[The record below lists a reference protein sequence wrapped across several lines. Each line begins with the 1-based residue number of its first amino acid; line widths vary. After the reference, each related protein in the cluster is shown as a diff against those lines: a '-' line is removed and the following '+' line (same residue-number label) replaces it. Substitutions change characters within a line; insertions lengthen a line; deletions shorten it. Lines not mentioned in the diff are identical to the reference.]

1 MPLWTGETRRVLNR
15 VGNVIRKTGE
25 PREEGWH
32 SKVQRDG
39 LRWEGFGGRAWR
51 SFEGEGSEGGG
62 TLLSVFLLAT
72 LARVEPRASVLCTLA
87 STMALRAATAF
98 LVHRTS
104 PPDASRMA
112 RLKKAIGT
120 TLSAFT
126 AARTFWRVRTVPG
139 WYRGF
144 LRAGFGVGVGS
155 TSPPFSPF
163 CCFLVLT
170 GRPIAFSITIL
181 RHSAYRDCSKRR
193 TLAGSRGRHRAG
205 IPGKAGRSLAGNRVR
220 HQAGRTLPQD
230 PRKS

>member
-1 MPLWTGETRRVLNR
+1 M
-15 VGNVIRKTGE
+15 
-25 PREEGWH
+25 
-32 SKVQRDG
+32 
-39 LRWEGFGGRAWR
+39 
-51 SFEGEGSEGGG
+51 
-62 TLLSVFLLAT
+62 LSVFLLAT
-72 LARVEPRASVLCTLA
+72 LARVEPSASVLCTLA

-144 LRAGFGVGVGS
+144 LRAGLS

-163 CCFLVLT
+163 CCFLVLI

-181 RHSAYRDCSKRR
+181 RRSAYRDCSKRR
-193 TLAGSRGRHRAG
+193 TLAGSPVPEEPGFDIEPVPQEKPVALCRGPQFDIEPGSQEKPVAVWREAG
-205 IPGKAGRSLAGNRVR
+205 VDIEPVALCRGTAGKAEAAEFGIGNSPITTADVSE
-220 HQAGRTLPQD
+220 LL
-230 PRKS
+230 